1 MGLKKHPSTRSTVSV
16 GLQSVLFA
24 PTHGMRGHAR
34 TFLIEITTINSP
46 HKLVNFMKELGACPR
61 CNSTDI
67 NTLSLYYAR
76 EEVCRNCGYVDLYKK
91 RGAQNLKQNFIAYVI
106 IGILSV
112 GGFVAYAYTAIS

>member
-1 MGLKKHPSTRSTVSV
+1 MRELYVAWVSMV
-16 GLQSVLFA
+16 W
-24 PTHGMRGHAR
+24 MGHAR

-46 HKLVNFMKELGACPR
+46 HKRVNLMKELGACPR

-91 RGAQNLKQNFIAYVI
+91 RGAQNLKQNFIAYVT

-112 GGFVAYAYTAIS
+112 VGFVAYAYTAIS

>member
-1 MGLKKHPSTRSTVSV
+1 M
-16 GLQSVLFA
+16 
-24 PTHGMRGHAR
+24 GHAR

-46 HKLVNFMKELGACPR
+46 HERVNLMKELGACPR

-91 RGAQNLKQNFIAYVI
+91 RGAQNLKQNFIAYVT

-112 GGFVAYAYTAIS
+112 VGFVAYAYTAIS